1 MQINREDHMRSRG
14 ERDAHESRVPTD
26 LAAGQRVIALYRL
39 FLPQCLTAE
48 QIPPDR
54 QRFIGR
60 PWLMTD
66 ERPSRMLQRQPIF
79 TVRG

>member
-1 MQINREDHMRSRG
+1 MI
-14 ERDAHESRVPTD
+14 T
-26 LAAGQRVIALYRL
+26 LYRL

-66 ERPSRMLQRQPIF
+66 ERRPTASAVLGGADKGMEARR
-79 TVRG
+79 RGRGAFEEKKDINGNPC